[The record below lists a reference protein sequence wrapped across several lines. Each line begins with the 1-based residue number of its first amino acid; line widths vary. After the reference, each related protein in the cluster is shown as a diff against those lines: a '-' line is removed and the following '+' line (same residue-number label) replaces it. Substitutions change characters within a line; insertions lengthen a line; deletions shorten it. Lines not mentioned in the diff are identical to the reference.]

1 MEAVWNLVIAFG
13 AAAVIIGLVGAALT
27 EPGRC
32 RCRQCRGI
40 R

>member
-1 MEAVWNLVIAFG
+1 M
-13 AAAVIIGLVGAALT
+13 AAAWNIVLGIGVAVVIIGLVGACLT